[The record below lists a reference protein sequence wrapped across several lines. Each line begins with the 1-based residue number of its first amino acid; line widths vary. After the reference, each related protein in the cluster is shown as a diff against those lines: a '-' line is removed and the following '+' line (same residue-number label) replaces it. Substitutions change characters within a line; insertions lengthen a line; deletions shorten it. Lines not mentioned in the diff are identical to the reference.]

1 MNFSMLSSERANQIT
16 YLRVGERGYHFVPEL
31 FSANT
36 YPGMGGRGRPFRLL
50 KVVFRTVQ
58 CKLRDN
64 DSTVFI

>member
-1 MNFSMLSSERANQIT
+1 MLSSENESNHLCACM
-16 YLRVGERGYHFVPEL
+16 GEGGYHFVPEL

-36 YPGMGGRGRPFRLL
+36 YPGIGGMGRPFRLL

-64 DSTVFI
+64 DYTVFI